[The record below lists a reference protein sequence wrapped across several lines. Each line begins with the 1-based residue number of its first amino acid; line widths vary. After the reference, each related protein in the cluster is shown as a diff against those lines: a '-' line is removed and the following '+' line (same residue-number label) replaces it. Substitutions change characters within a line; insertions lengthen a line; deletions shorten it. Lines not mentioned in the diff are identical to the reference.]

1 MYNLDMKKYS
11 KRIVDAILEQNLEA
25 FGGVLIDGVKGCGKT
40 TTAKQKAK
48 SVVEFQNEDERD
60 NLLLIAN
67 THPSD
72 LLKSDKPILFDE
84 WQDAPKIWGTIR
96 KSIDDDQLVGAYI
109 LTGSSS
115 NKVKT
120 AHTGTLRISR
130 VKMYPMS
137 LFESGDSNGTV
148 SLKDLFINSNSFE
161 SCHSDLQFDDIK
173 YVICR
178 GGWPQT
184 LNIEDKKNKLL
195 VAKSLSKQT
204 CEVDVN
210 NISNRKR
217 NQKTTEKIL
226 KSYSRNICTFASLK
240 TLYEDCGISEN
251 TFKEY
256 LEDLEKL
263 NIVND
268 VNAWCPAVRSKDAIR
283 SGPKR
288 NLVDPSIA
296 TAALQ
301 IDPDYLSKD
310 YQLLG
315 FLFESLCIRDLRIYS
330 SKYGGD
336 VSYYHDRYGLEADAV
351 IHLENGKF
359 ALVEIKLGQNS
370 VDEGAEHLN
379 EIERLINEY
388 NAKEKQNK
396 LRLPDIK
403 MVITGTEYGYR
414 REDGVFVIPI
424 GCLRD

>member
-1 MYNLDMKKYS
+1 MKKYS

-148 SLKDLFINSNSFE
+148 SLKDLFNNSNSFE

-359 ALVEIKLGQNS
+359 ALIEIKLGQNS
-370 VDEGAEHLN
+370 VDEGAKHLN
-379 EIERLINEY
+379 EIERLIKEY
-388 NAKEKQNK
+388 NTKEKQNK